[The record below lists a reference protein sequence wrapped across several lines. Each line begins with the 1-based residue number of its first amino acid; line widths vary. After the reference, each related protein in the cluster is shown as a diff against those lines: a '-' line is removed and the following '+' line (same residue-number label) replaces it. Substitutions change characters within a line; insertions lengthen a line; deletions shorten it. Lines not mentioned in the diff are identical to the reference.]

1 MNQNPITSHILDT
14 SLGKPAADILVQL
27 YVLEAQQWKLLS
39 DGISDSDGRINEW
52 QDNNWYINKERE
64 TLFATYKIVFSLDNY
79 WQQQSSPAFYPSA
92 EVCFRLQDTRH
103 HHIPLLL
110 NAFGYSTYRGS

>member
-14 SLGKPAADILVQL
+14 SLGKPAADIQVQL
-27 YVLEAQQWKLLS
+27 YVLEAQEWKLLS
-39 DGISDSDGRINEW
+39 EGISDSDGRINEW
-52 QDNNWYINKERE
+52 QDNNWYINKELD

-79 WQQQSSPAFYPSA
+79 WQQQSSPAFYPNA